1 VRTPPASDQSL
12 GSPSGATPAAPRPHA
27 PLVFLVDMDN
37 TLIDNDALK
46 RDLQETIVHLL
57 GREHGDRFWAIYELM
72 RQEHDYVDFPATI
85 ERLHLEHPE
94 EQRPPEV
101 SELLMSLPFDHY
113 LYPGALETLATLG
126 ALGPVVIVSDGDA
139 VYQPRKIGRSGV
151 TAAVDG
157 RVLIFVHKQ
166 RELPEV
172 QRRHPADHYV
182 LIDDKPSILADVK
195 QRWGDRVTTVL
206 VTQGQYAHSAALAS
220 YHPAPD
226 LVAPT
231 IADVGRNARAWFTP

>member
-1 VRTPPASDQSL
+1 
-12 GSPSGATPAAPRPHA
+12 
-27 PLVFLVDMDN
+27 
-37 TLIDNDALK
+37 
-46 RDLQETIVHLL
+46 LL

-94 EQRPPEV
+94 EQRLPEV

-206 VTQGQYAHSAALAS
+206 VTQGQYAHSAALAHHRRRRPQRPS
-220 YHPAPD
+220 LVHAVTAFRLTRSHTLRPEQ
-226 LVAPT
+226 VAPPES
-231 IADVGRNARAWFTP
+231 APRDNGRVKHPGPLAQEVR